1 MLRIVAVMVRSKA
14 RQNKIG
20 VDPRSDKEKGDQR
33 NFGMVFFVLKH
44 VKPKNS
50 LVSKTLEINGDENHQ

>member
-20 VDPRSDKEKGDQR
+20 VDPRSDKGKGDQR
-33 NFGMVFFVLKH
+33 NFGMVFFVLKEEEQFIL
-44 VKPKNS
+44 KN
-50 LVSKTLEINGDENHQ
+50 TGN